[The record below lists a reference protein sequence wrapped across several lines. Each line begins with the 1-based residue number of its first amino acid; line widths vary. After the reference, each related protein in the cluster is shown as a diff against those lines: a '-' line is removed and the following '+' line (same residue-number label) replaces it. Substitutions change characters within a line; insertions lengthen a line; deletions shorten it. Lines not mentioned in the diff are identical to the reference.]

1 MPTPDTDA
9 DTDADADPL
18 ARVHALTQHTLTGLQ
33 HWLTRPDT
41 DHSELIILTRHAV
54 SIDPHDHIPD
64 LAHAAAWALIHT
76 TQNEHPGRIRLLDT
90 DTTTTTGDHLATLLA
105 AWPHPHHL
113 DLHTQPQLALRHG
126 ITHTPRLT
134 PTTTLTPPPGP
145 HWELVTTG
153 KGDLAH
159 LALVPA
165 APPSELAPGQ
175 IRVAVRAAGLNFR
188 DVVVALGAIAEDGL
202 GGEAAGII
210 LDVAADVTAF
220 RRGDAVMGLFPQN
233 AFAPTAVTDHRMVVA
248 LPAGWSMPSAASVPV
263 AVLTAYASL
272 IEVGGLRAGQRVL
285 IHAGAGGVGQ
295 AAIQIARHLGA
306 EVYATAHPNKHHV
319 LHQLGIADDHIASSR
334 TLDFA
339 DKFTQTTGGRG
350 MDLVLNSLTGDFVD
364 RSLDLLGPG
373 GCLVEI
379 GKTDI
384 RQPHAV
390 ATTHPGVSYHTY
402 DLSKESPERASQLWQ
417 GVVEMITAGA
427 LHPLPTTSYGLLQAP
442 RALRHMSQA
451 RHTGKIVL
459 VPPPVFTPE
468 GSVLITGGT
477 GTLGALFAEHLIT
490 HYGVRHLLLVSRRG
504 PQSPGATELSAH
516 LNALGAQ
523 VTISAADTS
532 NPTELAALLAAI
544 PPAHPLTAIIH
555 TAAVLQDA
563 VLTELT
569 PDQLHSVLTAKA
581 DTAWHLHHLTRHLPL
596 DAFILFSSAAGVLGS
611 PGQAN
616 YAAANAFLDALAHH
630 RHHHHQPA
638 TSLSWGYWQTT
649 SAMTAHL
656 DSTDQ
661 ARLTRNHLAPITTDH
676 GLALF
681 DTALTYH
688 RPHLI
693 PAPLNHHSLTRHAR
707 QHGLAPLLSAL
718 TTTRRQASTTPTHHS
733 LHTQLATQT
742 PAQQHATLLALV
754 TTTTATVLAHPDA
767 SALDPDQPFKDL
779 GIDSLSA
786 LELRN
791 TMAQHA
797 GLTLPATLIFDHPTP
812 TALTHYLYDK
822 LGTHTTSNGV
832 DDPDELEMQQL
843 IETIPAKQ
851 LIKAGVLNLLRD
863 VARSEHSFDTS
874 LHSSDVESMSLDDL
888 LVTLG
893 DHGEENAQN

>member
-1 MPTPDTDA
+1 M
-9 DTDADADPL
+9 
-18 ARVHALTQHTLTGLQ
+18 
-33 HWLTRPDT
+33 
-41 DHSELIILTRHAV
+41 
-54 SIDPHDHIPD
+54 
-64 LAHAAAWALIHT
+64 
-76 TQNEHPGRIRLLDT
+76 
-90 DTTTTTGDHLATLLA
+90 
-105 AWPHPHHL
+105 
-113 DLHTQPQLALRHG
+113 
-126 ITHTPRLT
+126 
-134 PTTTLTPPPGP
+134 
-145 HWELVTTG
+145 
-153 KGDLAH
+153 
-159 LALVPA
+159 
-165 APPSELAPGQ
+165 
-175 IRVAVRAAGLNFR
+175 AVRAAGLNFR

-596 DAFILFSSAAGVLGS
+596 DAFILFSSVSGVLGAS
-611 PGQAN
+611 GQAN

-812 TALTHYLYDK
+812 TALTHYLHSALTSNTRAIGPLGQLLKAAYDK
-822 LGTHTTSNGV
+822 NQRSTLINVIVAASDLDPASSSELTSGSDLERSLLKPAQDAAVHLVCISEFSGQYQRFAHGFPDNVEVIEILAPGFSGTEPPASARESGQAILDALDLNILNRGIVIVGSGV
-832 DDPDELEMQQL
+832 
-843 IETIPAKQ
+843 TCIPALQ
-851 LIKAGVLNLLRD
+851 LYQLLEAAD
-863 VARSEHSFDTS
+863 LLSSDHQLGLVAMAPVNTSDTS
-874 LHSSDVESMSLDDL
+874 SIGEDSLIMDAIATHLEDDADLIAFGRYLSFGLVLKDGLDKRILTLNPFVSSDMDAPVESPLTFEPATAALRVHNWLTDIDIL
-888 LVTLG
+888 I
-893 DHGEENAQN
+893 